1 MRQRRREEER
11 ERFGC
16 GLVGVGV
23 KGYRN
28 PGPHLE
34 KSCEEKIEAK
44 DKVEKVARKGEW
56 KGVYITVEEKEYLVN
71 GASFPA
77 YFVVKQNLIES
88 QLILD
93 IQTAGGKKTANRLSS
108 KKYDCIVH
116 GALVKQ
122 QKI

>member
-1 MRQRRREEER
+1 M
-11 ERFGC
+11 
-16 GLVGVGV
+16 
-23 KGYRN
+23 
-28 PGPHLE
+28 
-34 KSCEEKIEAK
+34 
-44 DKVEKVARKGEW
+44 ARKGEW

-93 IQTAGGKKTANRLSS
+93 IQTAGGKKTSNQLNS
-108 KKYDCIVH
+108 KKYGCIVH

-122 QKI
+122 QKNKSVYVTAIMEPMAGRNGG